1 MTCDGVEH
9 SFSQA
14 AAFCTCSLEDGTPF
28 LVDACSSY
36 CLVECSSHVEGTCET
51 YALGEC
57 NSSLE
62 DSCGSCSLVEYMFLL
77 VETCETCSLEE
88 GIPSQEVPCGPCV
101 HGDNV
106 LHELHVLGEDTSCQ
120 VESYETCGLG
130 GDTASQGVTCA
141 PCGQGECTPSLVE
154 PCGTCDDLDD
164 GQEVVE
170 DSPLMEEG
178 IP

>member
-1 MTCDGVEH
+1 M
-9 SFSQA
+9 
-14 AAFCTCSLEDGTPF
+14 
-28 LVDACSSY
+28 
-36 CLVECSSHVEGTCET
+36 EGTCET
-51 YALGEC
+51 CVLEEC

-77 VETCETCSLEE
+77 VETYETCSLEE
-88 GIPSQEVPCGPCV
+88 GILSQEVPCGPCG

-106 LHELHVLGEDTSCQ
+106 LHELHVLVEDTACQ
-120 VESYETCGLG
+120 VESYETHGLG
-130 GDTASQGVTCA
+130 GDTASLGVTCA

-170 DSPLMEEG
+170 DSPLMGVG